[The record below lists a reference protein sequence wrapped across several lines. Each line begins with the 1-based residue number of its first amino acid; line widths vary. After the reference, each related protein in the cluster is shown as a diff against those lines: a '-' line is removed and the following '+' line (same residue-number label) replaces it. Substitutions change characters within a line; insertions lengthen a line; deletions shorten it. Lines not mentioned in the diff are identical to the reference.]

1 MQIKKGADAFLS
13 MKKGRRQIDICATA
27 LSFLNINLEY

>member
-1 MQIKKGADAFLS
+1 

-27 LSFLNINLEY
+27 PFAFYDVNDIMGEVYHLLE

>member
-13 MKKGRRQIDICATA
+13 MKKGHRQIDICSTA
-27 LSFLNINLEY
+27 LLYGVLLF